1 MHIVYIDESSDH
13 SANVTTISALAVPAE
28 SWADCFERLRLF
40 RRELKQS
47 DDIFVQK
54 ELHAWKL
61 VSGRGAIAP
70 GIVTKHRRC
79 EIFREHVKLTAELPG
94 VRLFNAV
101 FPTKDVERAMER
113 LLNRVNTCVA
123 ARGSRFLV
131 VCDQGKE
138 VVYTR
143 LARRMRVYNAIPSRY
158 GAWGDVGSATKS
170 IPLDRMIEDPFFKDS
185 KQSYFIQLVD
195 MCCYALLRREYPVAS
210 RSRYD
215 VHTAFSQLAPILCRE
230 ASATDGEG
238 ILRLGR

>member
-1 MHIVYIDESSDH
+1 MHILYIDESADQ
-13 SANVTTISALAVPAE
+13 SASVTTISALAVPAE
-28 SWADCFERLRLF
+28 SWADCFERLRRF
-40 RRELKQS
+40 RRELGQS

-61 VSGRGAIAP
+61 V
-70 GIVTKHRRC
+70 
-79 EIFREHVKLTAELPG
+79 
-94 VRLFNAV
+94 NAV
-101 FPTKDVERAMER
+101 SPTKDVERAMER

-123 ARGSRFLV
+123 ARESRFLV

-143 LARRMRVYNAIPSRY
+143 LARRMRVYSPIPSRY
-158 GAWGDVGSATKS
+158 GTWSDAGSTTKS

-195 MCCYALLRREYPVAS
+195 MCCYALLRREYPIAS

-215 VHTAFSQLAPILCRE
+215 VHTAFSQLAPVLCRE
-230 ASATDGEG
+230 ASGKDPEG
-238 ILRLGR
+238 ILRL